1 MSASTHP
8 AAPHHLPPFIAAP
21 GETDVLTV
29 VTAVFLILA
38 VLIVGVLFWRLHTLP
53 ERIAHRTHKLQL
65 EIVCVLGLI
74 SLFTHMHIF
83 WIAGL
88 LLAIVELPDFGTPLA
103 RIASAVE
110 KVAGVA
116 TREEVADLRGEI
128 AYPTMSN
135 ARTPEPLER
144 TAAPEEPSVEVPDHG
159 RTRSGRRQEL
169 IDA

>member
-8 AAPHHLPPFIAAP
+8 AAPHHLPPFITSP
-21 GETDVLTV
+21 GDTDVLMG
-29 VTAVFLILA
+29 VTAVVLVLAILLI
-38 VLIVGVLFWRLHTLP
+38 GVLFWRLHTLP
-53 ERIAHRTHKLQL
+53 ERIAHKTHKLQL

-88 LLAIVELPDFGTPLA
+88 LLAIVDLPDFGTPLG

-110 KVAGVA
+110 RVAGIPPNLAAGVP
-116 TREEVADLRGEI
+116 DRGAHESI
-128 AYPTMSN
+128 AGGH
-135 ARTPEPLER
+135 AAER
-144 TAAPEEPSVEVPDHG
+144 PDKTAAHEALVEVPG
-159 RTRSGRRQEL
+159 GTPSGKREL